1 MKKYKVIVNGVE
13 YEVEIE
19 LVADDGKAA
28 SPSPA
33 PAQAA
38 PAPAAAPSGGDTV
51 KAPLAGTV
59 TTVNVK
65 AGDAVKKG
73 QILMILESMKM
84 ENEIICPHDGTVSSV
99 PVNAGASVEAG
110 DALCAIGR

>member
-19 LVADDGKAA
+19 LLADDGAA
-28 SPSPA
+28 GTPA
-33 PAQAA
+33 PAPAA

-51 KAPLAGTV
+51 MAPLAGTV
-59 TTVNVK
+59 TTVNIK

-99 PVNAGASVEAG
+99 SVNAGASVEAG